1 MPPGGGAPPPPNKGT
16 AIWRAALV
24 AEKCNFVDRL
34 SWKSGANVVFVGR
47 IEGKNGARGQT
58 DVETETGM
66 KQKLE
71 SARAA

>member
-1 MPPGGGAPPPPNKGT
+1 MPHGGGPPPPPHKGT
-16 AIWRAALV
+16 AIWRGAFV

-34 SWKSGANVVFVGR
+34 SWKSGANGVFVGR
-47 IEGKNGARGQT
+47 IEVKNGARGQT

-71 SARAA
+71 SERAA